1 MTRSTKGMIGR
12 GNRARVDPA
21 FDRFLQAP
29 FDDDRQEQLLT
40 VVSVLARLD
49 LDPWHEAAVLAALSP
64 GAAIDRLTA
73 LFEKVPDVA
82 AGVPRDRRRIAS
94 RLVGLLPQSRPPAS
108 PEPVGDDGPIEG
120 EDGSEPIERAP
131 AVARRSWLK
140 TVAIAVLL
148 IIVAIS
154 TYANSPLA
162 SLFGDRS
169 PDPTA
174 VTSNRG
180 AVRRDEPGAARG
192 DSHMGVAPRARQGA
206 VELPVD
212 QKAPPAP
219 VTDR

>member
-1 MTRSTKGMIGR
+1 MKGMIGR

-29 FDDDRQEQLLT
+29 FDDDRHEQLLT

-64 GAAIDRLTA
+64 AAAIDRLTA

-82 AGVPRDRRRIAS
+82 AVVPRDLRRIAS
-94 RLVGLLPQSRPPAS
+94 RLVGLLPQSRPPA
-108 PEPVGDDGPIEG
+108 PVGDDGPIEG
-120 EDGSEPIERAP
+120 EDRSEPIERAP
-131 AVARRSWLK
+131 AFARRSWLK
-140 TVAIAVLL
+140 TVAIVVLL

-162 SLFGDRS
+162 SLFGAGS
-169 PDPTA
+169 PGPA
-174 VTSNRG
+174 AATSNRD
-180 AVRRDEPGAARG
+180 AVLRGQPGAARG
-192 DSHMGVAPRARQGA
+192 DSLIGVAPRARQDA
-206 VELPVD
+206 IESPVD
-212 QKAPPAP
+212 RKPPPVP